1 MYNGNA
7 MKKLIALIFPFLLAS
22 CSVMGTYANS
32 EKYLIGSQEYE
43 GELTTLNI
51 NWVAGTL
58 TLVEDE
64 NATSIKVSEE
74 NSLSDAEKVYSYF
87 HDNTL
92 DVQYCASGFV
102 GHIDSNQK
110 NLTITYKPGIEKL
123 NVSLT
128 SGTFKADALHTS
140 EINLSL
146 TSGKVEIDNV
156 EASVINCSSTSGSIT
171 FSNVKTNKFNSSF
184 TSGSATVNFEELN
197 EAKLDGTSGYIVL
210 RTPEVGATVHV
221 SQTSGK
227 TNSHREGTVSN
238 GTYTYGD
245 GSAKVSISLTSGTVE
260 LY

>member
-1 MYNGNA
+1 
-7 MKKLIALIFPFLLAS
+7 MKKLIVLLFPFLLAS
-22 CSVMGTYANS
+22 CSVMGVYPDA
-32 EKYLIGSQEYE
+32 EKYVAGSQDYE
-43 GELTTLNI
+43 GEIKTLNVS
-51 NWVAGTL
+51 WVAGSL

-64 NATSIKVSEE
+64 SATTISVKED
-74 NSLSDAEKVYSYF
+74 NSLSEAEKVHSYF

-110 NLTITYKPGIEKL
+110 NLVITYKPGLEKL
-123 NVSLT
+123 NISLT
-128 SGTFKADALHTS
+128 SGSFRAEALHAS
-140 EINLSL
+140 EANLSL
-146 TSGKVEIDNV
+146 TSGKIEVNNI
-156 EASVINCSSTSGSIT
+156 EASEINCSSTSGSIS
-171 FSNVKTNKFNSSF
+171 FNDVKTNKFKSSF
-184 TSGSATVNFEELN
+184 TSGSSTVNFLELN
-197 EAKLDGTSGYIVL
+197 EAHLSGTSGYIVL

-245 GSAKVSISLTSGTVE
+245 GSAKVDISLTSGTVE